1 MCRKELQKV
10 LPSGKEG
17 YGIRWD
23 GLTVSVMLFLKKPE
37 KVWTK
42 YCKVMLLMGVLFPYC
57 LGFFPA
63 WAYYS
68 QKKWCEN
75 LIRWVTKVL
84 VCDRE
89 EALLLITCG
98 HSRSKVLFYCSGAAQ
113 CQSSTA
119 GGWVSSFQP
128 LNLPEH
134 RLWKSA
140 VQRWLLSS
148 PSGWKGTTSRGG
160 MGWATI
166 STTSSNNSRSPG
178 FPGWGRRVGNCPR
191 ITGVPNVTSKKDS
204 PLCCVPHGNLIN
216 RCSHVLL
223 YRVR

>member
-1 MCRKELQKV
+1 MCGKELQRV

-57 LGFFPA
+57 LGFFPT

-75 LIRWVTKVL
+75 LIRQDTKVL

-89 EALLLITCG
+89 GSLLLITCG
-98 HSRSKVLFYCSGAAQ
+98 HSRSKVLFYCSGVAQ

-119 GGWVSSFQP
+119 VGWVSSFSATQP
-128 LNLPEH
+128 
-134 RLWKSA
+134 
-140 VQRWLLSS
+140 
-148 PSGWKGTTSRGG
+148 SR
-160 MGWATI
+160 
-166 STTSSNNSRSPG
+166 TSSLQICSATLISEITLWVKMNHLW
-178 FPGWGRRVGNCPR
+178 GWDGIGHHLHN
-191 ITGVPNVTSKKDS
+191 KQQQQ
-204 PLCCVPHGNLIN
+204 
-216 RCSHVLL
+216 
-223 YRVR
+223 